1 MSENVQ
7 EGRSSKRVVPAE
19 TLILERSRKH
29 VELWALWAGLLLLF
43 VECYKKQQHRRMH
56 ISSHIANVKNHK
68 NLAIAKR
75 RRVSCAHRGHI

>member
-29 VELWALWAGLLLLF
+29 VEL
-43 VECYKKQQHRRMH
+43 
-56 ISSHIANVKNHK
+56 
-68 NLAIAKR
+68 
-75 RRVSCAHRGHI
+75 